1 MPRDER
7 KRQKALMK
15 KRTKQK
21 AAAQS
26 RARHEA
32 MTSFS
37 ENSLI
42 RRAREFPILECRI
55 SADWEKEQPGLVQ
68 VLVARQ
74 QPDGNICFGFYLVDK
89 LCLGLKNS
97 LAHAGFPAS
106 DYRRDIREGLYRDTK
121 SKDCPPELAHQM
133 IYQAIDYAQQ
143 FGFSPEK
150 DFALNQYVLEPRGEL
165 DEPYNITF
173 GSNGKPLFIA
183 GPHDNAA
190 RIIRQLEKTAGPGN
204 FNYVAPIGDM
214 SVFEP

>member
-15 KRTKQK
+15 KRSKEK
-21 AAAQS
+21 AATQS
-26 RARHEA
+26 RARHIA

-37 ENSLI
+37 EQSLI
-42 RRAREFPILECRI
+42 RRAREYPIMECRI
-55 SADWEKEQPGLVQ
+55 SADWQNEKPGLVQ
-68 VLVARQ
+68 ILVARQ

-89 LCLGLKNS
+89 LCLGLKNT
-97 LAHAGFPAS
+97 LAHAGVPPS
-106 DYRRDIREGLYRDTK
+106 EYRHEIREGLYRGMK

-133 IYQAIDYAQQ
+133 IYASIEYAQQ

-183 GPHDNAA
+183 GPHDNVN

-204 FNYVAPIGDM
+204 FDYIAPMGDM
-214 SVFEP
+214 GLF

>member
-15 KRTKQK
+15 KRSKEK

-26 RARHEA
+26 RARHIA
-32 MTSFS
+32 MTPFS
-37 ENSLI
+37 EQSLI
-42 RRAREFPILECRI
+42 RRAREFPLLECRI
-55 SADWEKEQPGLVQ
+55 SANWQNEQPGLVQ

-74 QPDGNICFGFYLVDK
+74 QPDSNICFGFYLVDK

-97 LAHAGFPAS
+97 LAHAGVPPS

-150 DFALNQYVLEPRGEL
+150 DFALNQNVLEPVANWMSR
-165 DEPYNITF
+165 TT
-173 GSNGKPLFIA
+173 SPLA
-183 GPHDNAA
+183 GMASPFLLQV
-190 RIIRQLEKTAGPGN
+190 RTIMSIVFSGN
-204 FNYVAPIGDM
+204 WRKRLAPAIM
-214 SVFEP
+214 TL